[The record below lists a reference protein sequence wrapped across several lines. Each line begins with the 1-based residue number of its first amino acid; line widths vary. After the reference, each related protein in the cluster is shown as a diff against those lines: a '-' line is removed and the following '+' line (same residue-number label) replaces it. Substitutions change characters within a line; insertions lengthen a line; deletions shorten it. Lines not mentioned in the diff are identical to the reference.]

1 MTMMKRLLNR
11 AERKSLE
18 QLSRNEQICL
28 YLRDHPECLS
38 EELMIRM
45 AARYLNVATIRLM
58 IRKLYPRIVQENV
71 ENNNFVIIPEHYEKG
86 EKE

>member
-1 MTMMKRLLNR
+1 MMKRFFKR

-28 YLRDHPECLS
+28 YLRDHPECLT
-38 EELMIRM
+38 EDLMIEI
-45 AARYLNVATIRLM
+45 AERYLNVAAIRLM

-86 EKE
+86 KKE

>member
-1 MTMMKRLLNR
+1 MMKRFFKR

-28 YLRDHPECLS
+28 YLRDHPECLT
-38 EELMIRM
+38 EDLMIEI
-45 AARYLNVATIRLM
+45 AERYLNVATIRCM

-71 ENNNFVIIPEHYEKG
+71 ENNNFVIIPEHTYE
-86 EKE
+86 